1 MPQIQFFDL
10 TVTVVV
16 FRPESYFMDLAALTH
31 CSKKPKV
38 PFQGAPPR
46 LICVMISWTMVMFNN
61 TKEIFLVEG
70 KFDHF
75 FGQK

>member
-1 MPQIQFFDL
+1 MQSTKDIEICNGP
-10 TVTVVV
+10 
-16 FRPESYFMDLAALTH
+16 H

-46 LICVMISWTMVMFNN
+46 LICFMISWTMVMFNN

>member
-1 MPQIQFFDL
+1 MALNKCIFKHDL
-10 TVTVVV
+10 RTYLK
-16 FRPESYFMDLAALTH
+16 FYCYYSH

>member
-1 MPQIQFFDL
+1 MANHNTDLQPWGGQIPIAYHKVL
-10 TVTVVV
+10 
-16 FRPESYFMDLAALTH
+16 SH